1 MGVVFAATEPN
12 LDREVALKVLNAD
25 LAHDPD
31 FRGRFTQEAKALA
44 ALDSANVVH
53 VYSHGEENGQLYIAT
68 QLVPDGDLHKL
79 LARDG
84 AMQVDQALDLVAQ
97 VAAGLA
103 DAHDAG
109 LIHRDIKPA
118 NVLIRRRGSEL
129 RAYVTDFGLAR
140 AATQHTMSG
149 LMVGT
154 PSYMAP
160 ELHEGRAATI
170 SSDIYALGCLLWA
183 TLSGKAP
190 YQGTTEFE
198 IIRKHM
204 ADPIP
209 SFEGN
214 DRLARALNRTL
225 NMSLAKHPD
234 RRYRNAR
241 DLRAD
246 LLKAVPLARERSAGP
261 DTRSHELPQT
271 RLPGQNSPRPSQL
284 PNHPAI
290 PSNQPTPSH
299 PSNPS
304 VPSNPG
310 EPATHRYVSPP
321 ATPSDPVRSY
331 PGPATPSYSTP
342 QHSQQS
348 YFQTP
353 PPAAPAAQPRQ
364 RSMLPV
370 LAGVVGLLVLVVAGV
385 LIWALL
391 QGGNGGGGNEGGDD
405 PSDNP
410 TLSRDE
416 QAKANMSEALQNDP
430 ENPLTKA
437 QADCTAKKMIPD
449 PGVDD
454 MIEAGLFNEDLEY
467 DKNGDPKDDGKSAT
481 VNFALAAALLSCATA
496 Q

>member
-12 LDREVALKVLNAD
+12 LDREVALKVLSTD

-53 VYSHGEENGQLYIAT
+53 VYSHGEESGQLYIAT

-79 LARDG
+79 LAKGG
-84 AMQVDQALDLVAQ
+84 ALEVDQALDLVAQ
-97 VAAGLA
+97 VAAGVA

-140 AATQHTMSG
+140 SASQHTMSG

-160 ELHEGRAATI
+160 ELHEGRPATI

-204 ADPIP
+204 TDPIP

-225 NMSLAKHPD
+225 NLSLAKHPD

-246 LLKAVPLARERSAGP
+246 LLKAVPLARERSGRP
-261 DTRSHELPQT
+261 DTKSHELPQT
-271 RLPGQNSPRPSQL
+271 RLPGQHSPRPAQL
-284 PNHPAI
+284 PDHPAI
-290 PSNQPTPSH
+290 PSQ

-304 VPSNPG
+304 PVPSRP
-310 EPATHRYVSPP
+310 
-321 ATPSDPVRSY
+321 TPSQSY

-342 QHSQQS
+342 QYSQQS
-348 YFQTP
+348 YFQNSP
-353 PPAAPAAQPRQ
+353 PPAAPARQ
-364 RSMLPV
+364 KSMLPLLTGIVGV
-370 LAGVVGLLVLVVAGV
+370 LVVVVAGV
-385 LIWALL
+385 LIWALM
-391 QGGNGGGGNEGGDD
+391 QGGDGGGGGGGGGDD
-405 PSDNP
+405 PTTS
-410 TLSRDE
+410 LSREERAAAAVSEGLQDNDD
-416 QAKANMSEALQNDP
+416 NMQEEL
-430 ENPLTKA
+430 
-437 QADCTAKKMIPD
+437 ADCIGEKWVAKS
-449 PGVDD
+449 GVDD
-454 MIEAGLFNEDLEY
+454 IVEAGYLDEELTTYN
-467 DKNGDPKDDGKSAT
+467 KDPKGDDSKILATSLDQIAVIGTCSKS
-481 VNFALAAALLSCATA
+481 
-496 Q
+496 